1 MRPVK
6 VGSQSVAERSLQTN
20 WSIIVHGG
28 AGSWATDKHP
38 DALAGVQRAV
48 EAASA
53 LLAAGGSA
61 ADAVCAA
68 ACILEDDP
76 TFNSGTGSSPNID
89 GICEMDA
96 CLMVGHEL
104 RAGGVANLQRV
115 KNPILVAR
123 KVLEET
129 DHALLAGEGV
139 NRFARALGF
148 EDYDPTTPA
157 SRALYAERIALLRA
171 EGEDWMPRQRALV
184 DKYPALFRGTIGAVA
199 LDRHGHLAAAT
210 STGGVLLRLAGR
222 VGDVPIPGAGTYA
235 TASGA
240 ASATGRGEY
249 CIRTLTTKSVCDRIA
264 AGMSAADAARATL
277 EEVNR
282 LTGPDTGMIVA
293 DLAGGVAAVHATE
306 AMPHAFATAADTT
319 VTARMFAR

>member
-1 MRPVK
+1 MP
-6 VGSQSVAERSLQTN
+6 SN

-28 AGSWATDKHP
+28 AGTWATAKHS
-38 DALAGVQRAV
+38 AAIAGVARAT
-48 EAASA
+48 EAASK
-53 LLAAGGSA
+53 LLAGGGTA

-76 TFNSGTGSSPNID
+76 TFNSGTGASPNID

-96 CLMVGHEL
+96 CLMLGHEL

-115 KNPILVAR
+115 RNPILVAR

-129 DHALLAGEGV
+129 DHALLAGEGA

-148 EDYDPTTPA
+148 EEYDPTTDE
-157 SRALYAERIALLRA
+157 SRELYRSRMALLRA

-184 DKYPALFRGTIGAVA
+184 DRYPELFRGTIGAVA
-199 LDRHGHLAAAT
+199 LDTHGNLAAAT

-235 TASGA
+235 THRGA

-264 AGMSAADAARATL
+264 AGLPAAEAARQTL
-277 EEVNR
+277 DEVNR
-282 LTGPDTGMIVA
+282 LTGPDTGLIVA
-293 DLAGGVAAVHATE
+293 DYLGGVAAVHATE
-306 AMPHAFATAADTT
+306 AMPHAFATSASTA
-319 VTARMFAR
+319 VTARMTAS

>member
-1 MRPVK
+1 M
-6 VGSQSVAERSLQTN
+6 QTT

-28 AGSWATDKHP
+28 AGTWASSKH
-38 DALAGVQRAV
+38 AAAVAGVERAV
-48 EAASA
+48 AAASR
-53 LLAAGGSA
+53 LLAEGGTA

-76 TFNSGTGSSPNID
+76 TYNSGTGASPNID
-89 GICEMDA
+89 GLCEMDA
-96 CLMVGHEL
+96 CLMLGHEL

-115 KNPILVAR
+115 RNPILVAR

-129 DHALLAGEGV
+129 DHALLAGEGA

-148 EDYDPTTPA
+148 EDYDPTTPE
-157 SRALYAERIALLRA
+157 SRELYRARLALLRA

-184 DKYPALFRGTIGAVA
+184 DRYPELFRGTIGAVA

-235 TASGA
+235 TDRGA

-264 AGMSAADAARATL
+264 AGLQAEAAARATI

-282 LTGPDTGMIVA
+282 LTGPDTGLIVA
-293 DLAGGVAAVHATE
+293 DHLGNVAAVHATE
-306 AMPHAFATAADTT
+306 AMPHAFATSSAPAI
-319 VTARMFAR
+319 TARMCAP

>member
-1 MRPVK
+1 
-6 VGSQSVAERSLQTN
+6 LQAN

-28 AGSWATDKHP
+28 AGTWAAAAHAE
-38 DALAGVQRAV
+38 ALAGVTRAV
-48 EAASA
+48 AEAARI
-53 LLAAGGSA
+53 LAAGASA

-89 GICEMDA
+89 GLCEMDA
-96 CLMVGHEL
+96 CLMLGHEL
-104 RAGGVANLQRV
+104 RAGGIANVQRV
-115 KNPILVAR
+115 RNPILVAR

-129 DHALLAGEGV
+129 DHALLAGEGA

-157 SRALYAERIALLRA
+157 SRALYADRIALLRS
-171 EGEDWMPRQRALV
+171 EGEAWMPRHRALV

-235 TASGA
+235 SAAGA

-264 AGMSAADAARATL
+264 AGMSAAEAARATL
-277 EEVNR
+277 DEVNR
-282 LTGPDTGMIVA
+282 LTGPETGMIVA

-306 AMPHAFATAADTT
+306 AMPHAFATSEDPSP
-319 VTARMFAR
+319 TARMVAP